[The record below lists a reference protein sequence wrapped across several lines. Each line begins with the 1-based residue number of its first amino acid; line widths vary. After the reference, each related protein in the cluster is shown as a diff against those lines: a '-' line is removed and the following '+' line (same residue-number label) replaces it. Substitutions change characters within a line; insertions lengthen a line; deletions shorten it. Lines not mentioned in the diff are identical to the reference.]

1 MKSELILWLS
11 SIILVFLIGY
21 VKNVTDKDYPIT
33 GTFGIEGKKVS
44 YKLDKISFDKKIYKN
59 IIISDITGVKG
70 KLIWVKDGT
79 LHEVSY
85 RQVRSGL
92 ECEIPR
98 LNPGQQIN
106 YKIVLTYE
114 EKTFEIPSEGLTTLT
129 FWGSIP
135 SGVKTFSFIFLY
147 GGLLMSFRC
156 LLELFNNNKN
166 LKKYAVITSTLI
178 LTLASIIIPLR
189 NSYKLG
195 AINNYVPPIFDLLN
209 PILLVILF
217 LWIAG
222 TVLLFHKKYTRSII
236 IMITSASIILF
247 FFFR

>member
-1 MKSELILWLS
+1 MKSEHILWLS

-44 YKLDKISFDKKIYKN
+44 YKLDKISFDKTNYKN
-59 IIISDITGVKG
+59 IIISDIPGIKG

-85 RQVRSGL
+85 TQVRSGL
-92 ECEIPR
+92 ECEIPW
-98 LNPGQQIN
+98 LSPGQQIN
-106 YKIVLTYE
+106 YKVVLTYE
-114 EKTFEIPSEGLTTLT
+114 EKTFEIPQDGFTTLI
-129 FWGSIP
+129 FWGNIP
-135 SGVKTFSFIFLY
+135 SGVNWLTFIFLY
-147 GGLLMSFRC
+147 GGLLMSFQC

-166 LKKYAVITSTLI
+166 LKKYAVITSTLF
-178 LTLASIIIPLR
+178 LTLTSIIIPLR

-195 AINNYVPPIFDLLN
+195 AINNYVPPIFELLD
-209 PILLVILF
+209 PIFLVILF

-222 TVLLFHKKYTRSII
+222 TILLFHNKYTRSVV